1 MDKKPTFIDLRCDFG
16 FKHCMGD
23 AVVMKSF
30 LNATI
35 SEEYGR
41 IESLTFANVESKKG
55 KRENRGV
62 IFDLRCKVEDGS
74 EILVEM
80 QNYAHPYFKTRANYY
95 LYRLMDEYISQ
106 GTNWSKMKE
115 DIPHLIGIFI
125 LGKNMMGLDKTVT
138 KTAECDL
145 SNKKVFWDRM
155 QKYFISLPHVQRLT
169 KKASFKEIWFNII
182 KNLGSMRKIDESILE
197 KADEG
202 LLRLINK
209 AKVAALSKEEYAE
222 YEASLKALADEGA
235 AEVYGYNR
243 GLAEGSKK
251 QAIKSASALLK
262 KGIDKEIVKE
272 AFPNL
277 SEAEFEQLE
286 KEINA

>member
-1 MDKKPTFIDLRCDFG
+1 
-16 FKHCMGD
+16 
-23 AVVMKSF
+23 
-30 LNATI
+30 
-35 SEEYGR
+35 
-41 IESLTFANVESKKG
+41 
-55 KRENRGV
+55 
-62 IFDLRCKVEDGS
+62 
-74 EILVEM
+74 M

-145 SNKKVFWDRM
+145 SNKKVFWDKM

-243 GLAEGSKK
+243 GLAEGITKGFIKGESKGHAKGLAEGLAEGSKK